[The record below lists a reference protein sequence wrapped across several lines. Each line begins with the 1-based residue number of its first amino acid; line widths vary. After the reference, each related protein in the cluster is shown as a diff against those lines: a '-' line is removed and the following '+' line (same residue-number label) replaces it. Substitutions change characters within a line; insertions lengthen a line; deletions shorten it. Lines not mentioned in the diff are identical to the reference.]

1 MNIIKTIYNFLVGD
15 MVILVGVILTI
26 LVLALINSV
35 AFLAPLRPISGVF
48 LVIAILLTLLITLGR
63 ELLASR

>member
-35 AFLAPLRPISGVF
+35 AFLAPLRPI
-48 LVIAILLTLLITLGR
+48 
-63 ELLASR
+63 